1 MSKKDPALTL
11 VPTAAEIDSLYQLP
25 LEQFTPERNALAK
38 RAGKADPSIKALEKP
53 NIAAWAVNQLY
64 WRERDSYDA
73 LIAAAEELRGEH
85 RKLLAGKSSDVRTA
99 ERAHRDAIR
108 AATEHIKTLL
118 EGANQAAT
126 PATMNAVSETLA
138 ALPADVTPGRLTK
151 PLKPL
156 GFEALSGVPAR
167 PASAAPAKPQA
178 RAPLTAVPSP
188 AERKQ
193 EEAAA
198 KRAAEAEARERA
210 REKDRLVAEMRKAKA
225 AHEKAEAAVAKAEDE
240 VVELERAL
248 ADARKTRDRLQ
259 TEATLAKNE
268 FAHAARKVR
277 D

>member
-25 LEQFTPERNALAK
+25 LEQFTPERNALAR

-64 WRERDSYDA
+64 WRERDTYQA
-73 LIAAAEELRGEH
+73 LITAAEQLRDEH
-85 RKLLAGKSSDVRTA
+85 RKLLAGKSSDVRTT

-108 AATEHIKTLL
+108 AATERIKTLL

-126 PATMNAVSETLA
+126 PATLSAVSETLA
-138 ALPADVTPGRLTK
+138 ALPADVHPGRLTK

-167 PASAAPAKPQA
+167 SPSAAPAKPVA
-178 RAPLTAVPSP
+178 HTLKAVPSP
-188 AERKQ
+188 AERKL

-198 KRAAEAEARERA
+198 RRAAEAAAREQA
-210 REKDRLVAEMRKAKA
+210 REKERLIAEMRKAKA
-225 AHEKAEAAVAKAEDE
+225 AHEKAEAAVAKAEAD
-240 VVELERAL
+240 VDELERAL

-268 FAHAARKVR
+268 YAHAARQVR

>member
-38 RAGKADPSIKALEKP
+38 RAGKSDPSIKSLEKP

-64 WRERDSYDA
+64 WRERSTYDT
-73 LIAAAEELRGEH
+73 LIDAAEQLRGEH
-85 RKLLAGKSSDVRTA
+85 RKLIAGKPSDVRTT
-99 ERAHRDAIR
+99 ERAHREAIR
-108 AATEHIKTLL
+108 AATERIKTLL
-118 EGANQAAT
+118 ENANQAAT
-126 PATMNAVSETLA
+126 PATLTSVSETLA
-138 ALPADVTPGRLTK
+138 ALPADVQPGRLTK

-167 PASAAPAKPQA
+167 PASVAPTKPAATTLK
-178 RAPLTAVPSP
+178 AVPSP
-188 AERKQ
+188 ADRKQ

-198 KRAAEAEARERA
+198 RRAAEAAAREQA
-210 REKDRLVAEMRKAKA
+210 REKERLMAEVRKAKM
-225 AHEKAEAAVAKAEDE
+225 AHEKAEAAVAKAEAE
-240 VVELERAL
+240 VDELERAL

-268 FAHAARKVR
+268 YAHAARRVR